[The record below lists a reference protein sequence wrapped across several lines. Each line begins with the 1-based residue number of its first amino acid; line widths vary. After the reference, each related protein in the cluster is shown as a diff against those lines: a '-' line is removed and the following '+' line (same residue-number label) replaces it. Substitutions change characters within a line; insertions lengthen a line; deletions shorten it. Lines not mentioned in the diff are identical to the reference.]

1 MGDKAGK
8 ILYCAGTYLEHADR
22 LMYSF
27 GSKTF
32 LSGYDLYDEEHE
44 GRGNIDCSTFVML
57 VLCGIPYEE
66 SPYVKGPGSVRR
78 LHPAEWAEQDLI
90 DFSGLP
96 ERFVDI
102 AEQIGRPY
110 LKGPKG
116 LDLKKAEDLGIGMD
130 VLAAELKAAGVS
142 RRTHYLSQYYMEK
155 GACFSDPASAR
166 PADLVFFKSG
176 EFFTEDDR
184 TYPVVPQIS
193 HVGIISEDTSMMI
206 HSSGSWKRS
215 LAGGH
220 IPPAVRLSKVTDGRE
235 PAFFARP

>member
-22 LMYSF
+22 LIYSF

-78 LHPAEWAEQDLI
+78 LRPAEWAEQDLI

-116 LDLKKAEDLGIGMD
+116 LDLKKAEDL
-130 VLAAELKAAGVS
+130 L
-142 RRTHYLSQYYMEK
+142 H
-155 GACFSDPASAR
+155 
-166 PADLVFFKSG
+166 G
-176 EFFTEDDR
+176 EFAVALDIPKEE
-184 TYPVVPQIS
+184 
-193 HVGIISEDTSMMI
+193 VGPFI
-206 HSSGSWKRS
+206 K
-215 LAGGH
+215 
-220 IPPAVRLSKVTDGRE
+220 SKVQGLSE
-235 PAFFARP
+235 NLN